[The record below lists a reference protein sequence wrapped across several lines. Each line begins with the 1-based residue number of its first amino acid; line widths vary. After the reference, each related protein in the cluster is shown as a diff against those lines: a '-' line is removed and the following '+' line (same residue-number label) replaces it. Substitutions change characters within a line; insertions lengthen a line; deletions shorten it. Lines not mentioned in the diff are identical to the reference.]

1 MSVID
6 LSKLPA
12 PEVIEEI
19 GFEALLQEMLDE
31 LAARMPELDVAVS
44 DPAYKVLE
52 VAAYWRMLDRQRAND
67 RARRLLAAYAGGSDL
82 DHIGVTYYGT
92 ERQAGESDAAYLRR
106 MLLAYDS
113 WSTAGSENSYVY
125 HALGADPA
133 VRDATAI
140 NRGAGEVLITVLA
153 AEGDGTAPQAVLDTV
168 KAALDAE
175 RVRPLNDRV
184 TVQSASV
191 TAYQVR
197 AELVLREGPSPEVV
211 AAQAKAAVEAY
222 TEARH
227 RLGEDVVRGAIE
239 AALYVEGVERATLL
253 EPLADIAND
262 ETQAAF
268 CTAVEVTAGE

>member
-1 MSVID
+1 MRLID

-67 RARRLLAAYAGGSDL
+67 RARRLLAAYAGGADL

-253 EPLADIAND
+253 EPLANIAND

>member
-19 GFEALLQEMLDE
+19 SFEALLQEMLDE

-67 RARRLLAAYAGGSDL
+67 RARRLLAAYAGGGDL

-211 AAQAKAAVEAY
+211 AAQAKTAVEAY

>member
-19 GFEALLQEMLDE
+19 SFEALLQEMLDE

-67 RARRLLAAYAGGSDL
+67 RARRLLAAYAGGGDL

-184 TVQSASV
+184 TVQSANV

-211 AAQAKAAVEAY
+211 AAQAKTAVEAY